1 MRKSVV
7 SSMRES
13 VVSSMKT
20 IWHIAIAEARHVWKQ
35 PHLLAMLILLPIIF
49 STILSALQSSDVGP
63 VRILVSR
70 PDTPQAKNFQ
80 QELARLGAD
89 VELAGLR
96 AQTLV
101 TTADRDAW
109 VKLPSNFDQQLLA
122 LQPIQLELITS
133 AGNTRVWDAMQRI
146 RAAVVRLQT
155 PHIAALA
162 APNTNAA
169 ERATELLK
177 TKIVNISS
185 EKVTVKNS
193 KVVEIAGAEQIAPGM
208 TLMFALLFGAQTG
221 LAFLR
226 ERTAGTLARL
236 FASPVSRTAL
246 ILGKLL
252 GNTFVLCAQLLVMVT
267 FSNLVLGVRWG
278 NPVALILP
286 GFAFAFAASG
296 FGALCAAITRTAS
309 QFGAFSVLS
318 VNVLSA
324 LGGLWW
330 PLEVTPDWMQQLAR
344 FLPTYWGLHAM
355 QDVILKQSSIIDLLP
370 HTAILLGF
378 AAIFIA
384 IGSRAFKYE

>member
-1 MRKSVV
+1 MR
-7 SSMRES
+7 
-13 VVSSMKT
+13 T
-20 IWHIAIAEARHVWKQ
+20 ILHIAIAEARHVWKQ

-49 STILSALQSSDVGP
+49 SSILSVLQSSDVGP
-63 VRILVSR
+63 VRILISR
-70 PDTPQAKNFQ
+70 PNTPQALAFER
-80 QELARLGAD
+80 ELSSLGAA

-109 VKLPSNFDQQLLA
+109 VKLPNSFDADLTGLK
-122 LQPIQLELITS
+122 PIKLELITS
-133 AGNTRVWDAMQRI
+133 AGNTRVWDAIQRI

-155 PHIAALA
+155 PFIAAQA

-169 ERATELLK
+169 ERAIELLK
-177 TKIVNISS
+177 TNIVTISS
-185 EKVTVKNS
+185 QKVTVKNS
-193 KVVEIAGAEQIAPGM
+193 KVVEIAGSEQIAPGM

-226 ERTAGTLARL
+226 ERTAGTLTRL
-236 FASPVSRTAL
+236 FAAPVSRVSM

-252 GNTFVLCAQLLVMVT
+252 GNTLVLCIQLLIMVT

-278 NPVALILP
+278 NPPALILP
-286 GFAFAFAASG
+286 SFAFAFASAG
-296 FGALCAAITRTAS
+296 FGALCAALTRTPS
-309 QFGAFSVLS
+309 QLGAFSVLS
-318 VNVLSA
+318 VNILSA

-330 PLEVTPDWMQQLAR
+330 PLEVTPEWMQQLAR
-344 FLPTYWGLHAM
+344 FLPTYWGLNAM
-355 QDVILKQSSIIDLLP
+355 QEVILKQSSVLELLP

>member
-1 MRKSVV
+1 MR
-7 SSMRES
+7 
-13 VVSSMKT
+13 T
-20 IWHIAIAEARHVWKQ
+20 ILHIAIAEARHVWKQ

-49 STILSALQSSDVGP
+49 SSILSVLQSSDVGP

-70 PDTPQAKNFQ
+70 PNTPQAVAFER
-80 QELARLGAD
+80 ELSSLGAA
-89 VELAGLR
+89 VEIAGLR

-109 VKLPSNFDQQLLA
+109 VKLPSSFDADLSSLK
-122 LQPIQLELITS
+122 PIKLELVTS
-133 AGNTRVWDAMQRI
+133 AGNSRVWDAIQRI

-155 PHIAALA
+155 PFIAAQA

-169 ERATELLK
+169 ERASELLK
-177 TKIVNISS
+177 TNIVTISS

-193 KVVEIAGAEQIAPGM
+193 KVVEIAGSEQIAPGM

-226 ERTAGTLARL
+226 ERTAGTLTRL
-236 FASPVSRTAL
+236 FAAPVSRVSM

-252 GNTFVLCAQLLVMVT
+252 GNTLVLCIQLLIMVT

-278 NPVALILP
+278 NPPALILP
-286 GFAFAFAASG
+286 SFAFAFASAG
-296 FGALCAAITRTAS
+296 FGALCAALTRTPS
-309 QFGAFSVLS
+309 QLGAFSVLS
-318 VNVLSA
+318 VNILSA

-330 PLEVTPDWMQQLAR
+330 PLEVTPEWMQQLAR
-344 FLPTYWGLHAM
+344 FLPTYWGLNAM
-355 QDVILKQSSIIDLLP
+355 QEVILKQSSILELLP